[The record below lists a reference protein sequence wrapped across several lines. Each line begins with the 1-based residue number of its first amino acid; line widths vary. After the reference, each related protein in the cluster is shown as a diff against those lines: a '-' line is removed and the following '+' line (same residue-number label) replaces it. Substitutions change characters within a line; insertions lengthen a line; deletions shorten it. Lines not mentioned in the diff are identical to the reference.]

1 MSIFL
6 CVRSHR
12 GNTHLRI
19 WGYIMQDAKHEDT
32 RNEVHFAT
40 KLFMGT
46 VKILSIS
53 QWSYYVV
60 MWNQEHFVATVRQ
73 KIRRVRYMT
82 ALWNFLEVDPL
93 AQALK

>member
-12 GNTHLRI
+12 GNTCLRI
-19 WGYIMQDAKHEDT
+19 WGHIMQDAKHEDM

-40 KLFMGT
+40 RLFMDT
-46 VKILSIS
+46 VKILNIS
-53 QWSYYVV
+53 QWSYYVA
-60 MWNQEHFVATVRQ
+60 MRGQEQFVATVRQ
-73 KIRRVRYMT
+73 RIRRVRYMT

-93 AQALK
+93 TQALK